1 MPTYATKMCC
11 LLVFLP
17 VAGMAQQVLAP
28 PAATWSSGAGVG
40 NGVELHVGYLK
51 PHLMTWVRG
60 RGKWWGPE
68 KGPGADFFG
77 SEINTKS
84 RQFEVAALAGYPLA
98 VGRSTFYAATGAA
111 FVAGRKLG
119 EYRFTTRTSGGLA
132 ADPTH
137 YYAYRDYTAL
147 GLPLEIGYLSPPFN
161 AGYLRLG
168 ASAQAN
174 LNPQQSVYCLFFTVW
189 YSSKPTL

>member
-1 MPTYATKMCC
+1 MLTYAAKVCC
-11 LLVFLP
+11 LLGFLP
-17 VAGMAQQVLAP
+17 VAGMAQSASAP
-28 PAATWSSGAGVG
+28 PATTWSSGFGVG
-40 NGVELHVGYLK
+40 NGVGLHVGYLK
-51 PHLMTWVRG
+51 PHLMAWVRG

-84 RQFEVAALAGYPLA
+84 RQFEVATLAGYPLA

-111 FVAGRKLG
+111 FVTGRKLG
-119 EYRFTTRTSGGLA
+119 EYRFTTRTSGLVS
-132 ADPTH
+132 DPTH
-137 YYAYRDYTAL
+137 YYAHRDYKAL
-147 GLPLEIGYLSPPFN
+147 GLPLEVGYLSPSFN
-161 AGYLRLG
+161 AGHLRLG

-189 YSSKPTL
+189 YNSKLTH